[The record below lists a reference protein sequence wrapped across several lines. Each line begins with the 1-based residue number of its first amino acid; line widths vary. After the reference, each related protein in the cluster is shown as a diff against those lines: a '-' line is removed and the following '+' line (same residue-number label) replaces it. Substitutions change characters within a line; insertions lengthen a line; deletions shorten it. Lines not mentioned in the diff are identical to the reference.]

1 VKVSSKL
8 VIFFYELCKKT
19 KVGVIFCIIVP
30 CDAGAIYITT
40 KGYIPSSHVT
50 VPQNITGH
58 MTLRRCVIWHRICSL
73 HFVTIHRN

>member
-1 VKVSSKL
+1 MSL
-8 VIFFYELCKKT
+8 VILCESFIQIGYFFYELCKKT

-50 VPQNITGH
+50 VPCTEHNRTH
-58 MTLRRCVIWHRICSL
+58 DAAKMCDLASHL
-73 HFVTIHRN
+73 